1 MILTNKPKPSPN
13 KMMGHFE
20 LTWPF
25 LISLLYVS
33 QEIFSDINSWP
44 GVILNWNLQCIS
56 PQKSGK
62 SSMTIFGIILEYETS
77 KLSIIFLIEAK
88 HAVDNLTPGQVK
100 KQVTKSTI
108 AFKYKLYLVCLS
120 TYMIFK
126 MENIDEKKYLLNFFF
141 FSHQGGNFSW
151 VHFCFTLFQLSCWNH
166 SILRVWSFL
175 VW

>member
-1 MILTNKPKPSPN
+1 
-13 KMMGHFE
+13 
-20 LTWPF
+20 
-25 LISLLYVS
+25 
-33 QEIFSDINSWP
+33 
-44 GVILNWNLQCIS
+44 
-56 PQKSGK
+56 
-62 SSMTIFGIILEYETS
+62 MTIFGIILEYETS

-141 FSHQGGNFSW
+141 FSHQGGNFS
-151 VHFCFTLFQLSCWNH
+151 
-166 SILRVWSFL
+166 
-175 VW
+175 